1 MSLYLFSGAMLAV
14 GSFNTLAL
22 VIRYVFPVS
31 WQFSFMRDIALR
43 GIRWPRMMGICGW
56 FLLVLAI
63 LSLLVTARWKRDRRI
78 IGARQGLRLGQG
90 REAEGVKAAL
100 PKAKI

>member
-1 MSLYLFSGAMLAV
+1 MLAV
-14 GSFNTLAL
+14 GSFNTFAL
-22 VIRYVFPVS
+22 VIRYGLGLPVS
-31 WQFSFMRDIALR
+31 WQFSFMRDMALR

-56 FLLVLAI
+56 FLLVPAI

-78 IGARQGLRLGQG
+78 IGARQGLRLGQW